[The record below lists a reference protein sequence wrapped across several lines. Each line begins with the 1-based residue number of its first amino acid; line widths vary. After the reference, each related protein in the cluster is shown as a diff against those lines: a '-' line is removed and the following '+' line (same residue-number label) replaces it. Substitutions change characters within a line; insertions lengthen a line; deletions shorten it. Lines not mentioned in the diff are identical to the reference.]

1 MRITLISMLAALL
14 TTALVAGCGSR
25 KPIAGNDGAPGGD
38 GISWPDLWPTD
49 GRPVVRDLGV
59 RGRDLVVSKITL
71 PNTTTAAVVGVDYN
85 GDGTVDN
92 ALGSILGALSGIS
105 GSTNMQGTIDGAV
118 NSGAT
123 LMLMRLLAR
132 NYTNEPTAQ
141 LWNWTARQQKCC
153 STPSAPLA
161 CRQQALAGCF
171 NGKHT
176 FTPIQSSASQLSG
189 SIKGGALRFGPGPMR
204 LRFALSG
211 YGVLDLTLKAAHV
224 RGHYDG
230 KGIRDAVLAGVLDK
244 NELNNKLV
252 PAIAVMLTTILKDAS
267 VDKTTKDTIRTLFDA
282 NNDGIIATT
291 EVANNALIKTFLAG
305 DVDVDK
311 DGSPEISLGLLF
323 SAVPAVIKP

>member
-1 MRITLISMLAALL
+1 MQMMLSFVLVVLL
-14 TTALVAGCGSR
+14 LAGCGSR
-25 KPIAGNDGAPGGD
+25 KPIDGGDGAPGRD
-38 GISWPDLWPTD
+38 GISWPDLPPTD

-59 RGRDLVVSKITL
+59 RGRDLVVSRITL
-71 PNTTTAAVVGVDYN
+71 PDSTTAAVVGVDFD

-92 ALGSILGALSGIS
+92 ALGAILGALAGVS
-105 GSTNMQGTIDGAV
+105 GSMNMQSTIDGAV

-132 NYTNEPTAQ
+132 DYVNEPSAQ
-141 LWNWTARQQKCC
+141 LWSWTAKEQTCC
-153 STPSAPLA
+153 ATPTAPLA
-161 CRQQALAGCF
+161 CKQQAQAGCF
-171 NGKHT
+171 NGTHT
-176 FTPIQSSASQLSG
+176 FTPVQASASQMGG

-211 YGVLDLTLKAAHV
+211 YGVLDLTLKAAQV

-230 KGIRDAVLAGVLDK
+230 KGIRDAILAGVLDK
-244 NELNNKLV
+244 NELDNKLV
-252 PAIAVMLTTILKDAS
+252 PAIAAMMTAVLKDPT
-267 VDKTTKDTIRTLFDA
+267 VDKSTKDTVRTLFDV
-282 NNDGIIATT
+282 NSDGVIATA

-311 DGSPEISLGLLF
+311 DGSAEISLGLLF